1 MKNLKMRTKLMVG
14 FGTVILLSVALTV
27 LAIISLSNTQDN
39 YQNKLDYSQTRVQTI
54 LEIYAEVFDL
64 RRIASTIHAYSGD
77 ENTVRTNAAEGEV
90 VFDSLYSNIGRYI
103 TLVRDDKALTTAQI
117 NELVGKAENMRS
129 TTQQYKRDIF
139 DPTVAFALEGDSAAI
154 SANYAANGSILTQ
167 FSSEIYLI
175 KDGEYDLS
183 YVLIAATSAE
193 ADTFE
198 LIFIVVAIIIVI
210 ISAVLAL
217 YIAADVSKPLSMV
230 DKWIAVT
237 AQGIITWSEEERRL
251 LDKYALR
258 MDEIGSMMKSYIK
271 LVEYIGTIS
280 KSLSRI
286 AEGDLT
292 IEVHPKCDEDQLSH
306 SLMGMLRDLNNM
318 FAEIN
323 SASAQ
328 VSAGS
333 KQIADGATALAQGST
348 EQAASVE
355 ELSASVSEIASKTKV
370 NAELAGRA
378 ATLAGS
384 MMHNA
389 EKGSGQMD
397 EMTSAVKDINAAS
410 QSISKVIKVIDDIAF
425 QTNILALNAA
435 VEAARAGQHGK
446 GFAVVAEEVRN
457 LAAKSAEAAKDTG
470 GLIQNSMEKAELGAR
485 IAGDTAESL
494 NEIVAGIKESTEIVS
509 EIAKSS
515 DEQTQGIGQ
524 IDSGI
529 NQVAQV
535 VQQNSATAQESAAAS
550 EEMSGQSS
558 MLEQLISKFKLSS
571 QGNTFRSLPP
581 SASQANNPASLP
593 AMDSVYD
600 STLNEEFGKY

>member
-1 MKNLKMRTKLMVG
+1 MKNLKMRVKLIVG
-14 FGTVILLSVALTV
+14 FGAVILLSIVLTV
-27 LAIISLSNTQDN
+27 LAVISLNQTQEN

-77 ENTVRTNAAEGEV
+77 ESTVRSNASAGEL
-90 VFDSLYSNIGRYI
+90 VFDSIYSNIGRYI

-117 NELVGKAENMRS
+117 NELVGKAESMRS

-139 DPTVAFALEGDSAAI
+139 EPTTAFALEGDSAAI
-154 SANYAANGSILTQ
+154 SANYAANGAILSRFTD
-167 FSSEIYLI
+167 EIYLI
-175 KDGEYDLS
+175 KDGEYELS
-183 YVLIAATSAE
+183 YVLVEATTAE

-198 LIFIVVAIIIVI
+198 LIFIVVAVIIVI
-210 ISAVLAL
+210 ISAVLAM
-217 YIAADVSKPLSMV
+217 YIASDISKPLGMV

-237 AQGIITWSEEERRL
+237 AQGIITWSDEERRL

-258 MDEIGSMMKSYIK
+258 LDEIGSMMKSYIT
-271 LVEYIGTIS
+271 LVDYIGTIS

-292 IEVHPKCDEDQLSH
+292 IEVHPKCDDDQLSH

-355 ELSASVSEIASKTKV
+355 ELSASVSEIASKTRA
-370 NAELAGRA
+370 NADLAGRA
-378 ATLAGS
+378 ATLAGA

-389 EKGSGQMD
+389 EKGSGQMS

-494 NEIVAGIKESTEIVS
+494 NEIVSGIKESTEIVS
-509 EIAKSS
+509 EIARSS

-550 EEMSGQSS
+550 EEMSGQSA
-558 MLEQLISKFKLSS
+558 MLEQLISKFKLSN
-571 QGNTFRSLPP
+571 QGNMFRSLPP
-581 SASQANNPASLP
+581 SASQADSPVSLP
-593 AMDSVYD
+593 AADSVYG
-600 STLNEEFGKY
+600 STLNEDFGKY